1 VEKAAMSSTNF
12 GWICLLLIVFIPVI
26 DGRLS
31 AFTGGTNGGADCASC
46 SVVLGLI
53 DKLAIVHN
61 ETIEHTL
68 ELACELLP
76 GEFKGFCKLAVEF
89 LGKFI

>member
-1 VEKAAMSSTNF
+1 MSNTNF
-12 GWICLLLIVFIPVI
+12 GWICLLLIVFIPAI

-31 AFTGGTNGGADCASC
+31 AFTGGVNGGVDCASC
-46 SVVLGLI
+46 SVVLGLV

-61 ETIEHTL
+61 ESIEHTL
-68 ELACELLP
+68 ETLCTLLP
-76 GEFKGFCKLAVEF
+76 GDFKTYCKLAVEF